1 MTGTPRPAGG
11 AGAIVAEPTSVGTD
25 SAPDFTTLM
34 TALMP
39 DLLAYFVRRV
49 TPREDSADCLSE
61 TMIVLWR
68 KRDTLPTTA
77 PEQRAWAFGVAKKVL
92 SNQRRGTIRRHA
104 LGERIREQIRHSSPS
119 DSAAGD
125 SDLLR
130 GLSKT
135 DQELVR
141 LIVWDGFPVA
151 EAGALLNLRPSAA
164 RMRYSRAKEKLREVT
179 SP

>member
-1 MTGTPRPAGG
+1 VDSRVNVLDGLAAGN
-11 AGAIVAEPTSVGTD
+11 ASE
-25 SAPDFTTLM
+25 FTTLM
-34 TALMP
+34 TTMMP

-49 TPREDSADCLSE
+49 TPQEDSADCLSE

-68 KRDTLPTTA
+68 KRDALPSTQN
-77 PEQRAWAFGVAKKVL
+77 EQRAWAFGVAKKIL

-104 LGERIREQIRHSSPS
+104 LGERIREQIKHSTYL
-119 DSAAGD
+119 DATVGD
-125 SDLLR
+125 SDLLE

-164 RMRYSRAKEKLREVT
+164 RMRYSRAKEKLRNLHSVEF
-179 SP
+179 